1 MKKIV
6 VIGSL
11 NMDCVIETPH
21 MPNAGETI
29 SGRSISLIPGGKGAN
44 QAYAVG
50 ILGGNVAMI
59 GAVGDDG
66 FGKTLKGSLD
76 HVGVDTSSIPVIQ
89 GETTGQAFIT
99 VDDQGENAIIIIAGT
114 NGLVKKELVQ
124 KYQKQIEDS
133 DIVIMQLEIPL
144 ETVQYVKDLAV
155 SLGKTVILDP
165 APAIG
170 NLPEGFFEH
179 VDYIKP
185 NETELEILTGTKME
199 TQEELTVG
207 ARKLL
212 SQGVKNV
219 IVSLG
224 EKGCLLVSEKEETF
238 FPAQKV
244 KALDTTAAGDSFT
257 AAFALALSEGKSC
270 HEAIRFGQKVS
281 SVAVTRKGAQTSI
294 PTREEVDGL

>member
-66 FGKTLKGSLD
+66 FGKTLKSNLD

-207 ARKLL
+207 ARRLL